1 MGYTQCVYLGVMQN
15 KINSLIRLGNF
26 LIDSVVIVIFI
37 MLSSYLLRDIVSQD
51 QMKISGIVYYFVM
64 EYTMGQTIGKI
75 LTKSKVVDVKN
86 KGHPKFIQI
95 FTRTLSR
102 LIPVDFVSYL
112 FNKQGIHDYISKTK
126 LIKN

>member
-75 LTKSKVVDVKN
+75 FFLQTN
-86 KGHPKFIQI
+86 
-95 FTRTLSR
+95 
-102 LIPVDFVSYL
+102 
-112 FNKQGIHDYISKTK
+112 N
-126 LIKN
+126 

>member
-1 MGYTQCVYLGVMQN
+1 M
-15 KINSLIRLGNF
+15 NSLIRLGNL

-51 QMKISGIVYYFVM
+51 QMKIGGIVFYYVYYFVM
-64 EYTMGQTIGKI
+64 EYTFGQTIGKI
-75 LTKSKVVDVKN
+75 FTKSKVVDVNN

-95 FTRTLSR
+95 FIRTLSR

-112 FNKQGIHDYISKTK
+112 FNKQGIHDYFSKTK